1 MSESDLKLT
10 NAQVL
15 DTIRFLIEM
24 HPEPYPKR
32 YYIDWLV
39 QFLVDHNARANS
51 SHLRAEEARQQRVAE
66 RDAKKAKEKVEEKD
80 TRIADRNAY
89 IQNHLIPEIIH
100 SCFQLDTADPNY
112 AQTVQL
118 TLARI
123 EGLKQA
129 CENFTGTWANRIEK
143 HKKDGDLYND
153 SLRRRASELRE
164 NLVNIK

>member
-1 MSESDLKLT
+1 MSSIDNIEVLKNL
-10 NAQVL
+10 
-15 DTIRFLIEM
+15 RFLMENTKSDYSRREYEELMRRFLRDNSPRLEHSIEISK
-24 HPEPYPKR
+24 EEKEKR
-32 YYIDWLV
+32 L
-39 QFLVDHNARANS
+39 
-51 SHLRAEEARQQRVAE
+51 AE
-66 RDAKKAKEKVEEKD
+66 RDAKQAAEKVEKKD

-100 SCFQLDTADPNY
+100 SCFQLDTAAPNY

-129 CENFTGTWANRIEK
+129 CENFTGTYDNRVEK